1 MYMYSIVSSTVQ
13 DGLSPL
19 YVASHEGHSQIVD
32 ILLLKGAD
40 PNLTCTV
47 CVLVWSL
54 YLLHVYCVLVEL
66 RLTNLKNRS
75 KISSRYY
82 F

>member
-19 YVASHEGHSQIVD
+19 YVASQEGHSKIVD

-47 CVLVWSL
+47 CVLVGPL
-54 YLLHVYCVLVEL
+54 HLLHL
-66 RLTNLKNRS
+66 
-75 KISSRYY
+75 
-82 F
+82 